1 MRIILAAGILTAALA
16 ATSTSG
22 FAAPAGS
29 TQTTAKSSSHAS
41 HATTGTVRSIDDTKL
56 VIVRPGKKGEMAF
69 SVSPSTHREGTVA
82 VGSKV
87 SVRYEQNGQTR
98 MATAIS
104 AAATSD
110 SKKGTAA
117 SASAGH
123 GAK

>member
-1 MRIILAAGILTAALA
+1 MRTILAAGILTAALA
-16 ATSTSG
+16 ATSSSG

-29 TQTTAKSSSHAS
+29 EKAAKSSSHAS

-82 VGSKV
+82 VGSTV

-98 MATAIS
+98 VATAIS

-110 SKKGTAA
+110 SKAATSA
-117 SASAGH
+117 SASAKH

>member
-1 MRIILAAGILTAALA
+1 MRTIIAAGILTAALA
-16 ATSTSG
+16 ATSAPG
-22 FAAPAGS
+22 VAAAAGKGQS
-29 TQTTAKSSSHAS
+29 TAKSSHAS
-41 HATTGTVRSIDDTKL
+41 HATTGTVRSIDDAKL

-98 MATAIS
+98 VATAIS

-110 SKKGTAA
+110 SKTATSA
-117 SASAGH
+117 SASAKH

>member
-1 MRIILAAGILTAALA
+1 MRTILAAGILTAALA

-22 FAAPAGS
+22 LAAAAGTGQS
-29 TQTTAKSSSHAS
+29 GKSSHAS
-41 HATTGTVRSIDDTKL
+41 HATTGTVRSIDDAKL

-98 MATAIS
+98 TATAIS

-110 SKKGTAA
+110 SKTATST
-117 SASAGH
+117 SASAKH